1 MWGVL
6 FRVLVALTAV
16 VGPLLPGFLDRAIV
30 VYDRGAFSKF
40 CRGRGAL
47 VGVWPR
53 SGDTSAAG
61 CVGPEFCGDW
71 VCRSGGI
78 VGKSGFSGQF
88 AGAC

>member
-47 VGVWPR
+47 VGV
-53 SGDTSAAG
+53 
-61 CVGPEFCGDW
+61 
-71 VCRSGGI
+71 
-78 VGKSGFSGQF
+78 
-88 AGAC
+88 